1 MCQMHLIYSVFDLAL
16 LFKLLPLLSLSL
28 SLSAVCV
35 CVCVCVSLSLSLS
48 PSISAACLCLSFLCL
63 CLSLSLSVC
72 LSVSSCL
79 FIPDC
84 HRCFLPLEG
93 CHFSVL
99 GWGWGDFW
107 TTFFPGG
114 IHYFFIHYFQQIH
127 SICFNRTQS
136 RTCNNEMTPSG
147 IIKALLKRTQCPG
160 RLLENLFSVGGHV
173 VSKIGSAI
181 CGPVAIRQKGVD
193 ERKRR
198 FFSAMFSVK
207 YDVSNWFP
215 LFSNG

>member
-1 MCQMHLIYSVFDLAL
+1 MFLAARGMPFFSFGVGMGGL
-16 LFKLLPLLSLSL
+16 L
-28 SLSAVCV
+28 
-35 CVCVCVSLSLSLS
+35 
-48 PSISAACLCLSFLCL
+48 
-63 CLSLSLSVC
+63 
-72 LSVSSCL
+72 
-79 FIPDC
+79 D
-84 HRCFLPLEG
+84 
-93 CHFSVL
+93 
-99 GWGWGDFW
+99 D
-107 TTFFPGG
+107 FFPGG
-114 IHYFFIHYFQQIH
+114 IHYFFIHYFRQIH